1 LHGGEY
7 AESAGEFNRGLVGGE
22 IWKRK
27 WADIEPALTDR
38 LHRSNVYVDPP
49 LP

>member
-1 LHGGEY
+1 MGGEY
-7 AESAGEFNRGLVGGE
+7 AESAGEFNRGLAVGE
-22 IWKRK
+22 IRAGK

-49 LP
+49 SP